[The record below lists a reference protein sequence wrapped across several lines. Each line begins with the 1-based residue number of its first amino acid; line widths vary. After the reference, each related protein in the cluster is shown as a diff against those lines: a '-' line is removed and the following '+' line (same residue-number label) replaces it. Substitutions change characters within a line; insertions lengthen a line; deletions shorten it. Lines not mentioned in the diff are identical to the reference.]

1 MSCEISSPQTWKI
14 SIFHSS
20 IKTSLSHCS
29 ARICLRSL
37 YHPATPNAPQTTI
50 RPPSSPIWPEHTS
63 IDSSHSLDSFS
74 EKTYLSLL
82 FGLGHDQKQWLTAT
96 QEELLTFLV
105 VVAPSV
111 CIATE
116 RVLDA
121 PIIFYIEAIPPGLGH
136 IQYEYLKV
144 TDLSITHPI
153 WSAHMWWALQV
164 VPTHS

>member
-14 SIFHSS
+14 SMGQSS

-29 ARICLRSL
+29 ARIRLRSL
-37 YHPATPNAPQTTI
+37 YHPATPNAPQ
-50 RPPSSPIWPEHTS
+50 PPSDLLPHQS
-63 IDSSHSLDSFS
+63 DLF
-74 EKTYLSLL
+74 L

-144 TDLSITHPI
+144 TD
-153 WSAHMWWALQV
+153 
-164 VPTHS
+164 